1 MSRSMFR
8 AVAGV
13 LLACGLALPVQA
25 AGPGG
30 GPTADQALL
39 SELRGNGARIE
50 RHGATG
56 KVRFIVPTRGH
67 AIATRAALGRP
78 GSPEAAAA
86 LFVARYGSLF
96 GVPSA
101 AQNLRLE
108 RSARA
113 AGGATFVRYQ
123 QMHRGVPV
131 LGGEINVQVGKAT
144 DVMSANGEASPGLRE
159 LGVEPA
165 ITAGVARQTAV
176 AAIAKWRGLRAA
188 GLTAVAPELWV
199 YDPALLGG
207 SGLPTARLVWRTEV
221 TNRTKDM
228 RELVLVDA
236 LRGSIALH
244 FDQIAQAKNRI
255 TCDGGDTVAGTADA
269 YPCTLGEAA
278 RIEGGPASVVADVN
292 DAHDFAGD
300 TYDFYFNRFGRDSL
314 DDAGMTLVSTV
325 RYCEGGNCPYENA
338 FWDSSQM
345 VYGAG
350 FASADDVVGHELT
363 HGVTEF
369 TSGLFYY
376 YQSGAINEA
385 LSDIFGE
392 YIDLT
397 NGTGSDDAADRWL
410 MGEDLPAPIGAIRD
424 MQDPPAFGQPNRMTS
439 SLYTGTESDQ
449 GGVHTNSGVANKA
462 AYLMTDGDTFN
473 GQAIIG
479 LGIDKAAAIWYR
491 VETSYLVSGS
501 DYADL
506 GSALNQACADLVGTT
521 PNQNNGSPSPSGAIT
536 AANCTEVGQAV
547 LATEMAQQ
555 PTDPD
560 AAAPEAELCTSGTL
574 TNTWFDDLE
583 NSASGNWTSAV
594 VTGSR
599 NVWYYP
605 QNPNPYVATGWDPTY
620 ATSGTTN
627 FWGDDIG
634 SVSDS
639 AIRMTNPVTIPTG
652 GFLHFRHAYFLEA
665 GWDGGVVE
673 YQVGGGA
680 WSDASALQP
689 VNGYNGTVP
698 VSQYGNPLGGRSV
711 FTGES
716 HGYISTRYGLSS
728 LAGQSVRF
736 RFRIGTDSF
745 IGDWGWFLDD
755 IRIYSCGD
763 TTPPTVTAP
772 DTDFRAS
779 QTLASGGKARLR
791 VAWKASD
798 PGGISSTKLQQSV
811 NGGAFANVTLASAT
825 SVAKNVN
832 YAASTT
838 ATRQF
843 RARATDTTGNISP
856 YEPGDIFKVRAFQ
869 NGSASVV
876 QAGTWKGQSASG
888 FYGGSVRYAS
898 AAGRTQSL
906 TANVTDFAIL
916 TTRGPNRGIAEVRV
930 DGVLKATIDLYRSNT
945 QKRWVMYSIS
955 FPTAGTHTIE
965 LRVKGTKRAASSSTR
980 IDFDA
985 FLTLAP

>member
-113 AGGATFVRYQ
+113 VGGATFVRYQ
-123 QMHRGVPV
+123 QTHSGLPV
-131 LGGEINVQVGKAT
+131 LGGEINVQVGKAG
-144 DVMSANGEASPGLRE
+144 DVISANGEAAVGLGG
-159 LGVEPA
+159 LAVQPA
-165 ITAGVARQTAV
+165 ITPAEARGFAV
-176 AAIAKWRGLRAA
+176 AAIAKARGERAED
-188 GLTAVAPELWV
+188 LTAVIPKLWV
-199 YDPALLGG
+199 YDAALLGG
-207 SGLPTARLVWRTEV
+207 EGIPTARLVWRTEV
-221 TNRTKDM
+221 TNRARDM

-244 FDQIAQAKNRI
+244 FDQIANAKNRI
-255 TCDGGDTVAGTADA
+255 TCDGQNSVSVTSDN
-269 YPCTLGEAA
+269 YPCTLGEAE

-292 DAHDFAGD
+292 NAHDFAGH

-325 RYCEGGNCPYENA
+325 RYCEAGNCPYVNA
-338 FWDSSQM
+338 FWDGSQM

-536 AANCTEVGQAV
+536 AANCTEVAQAV

-583 NSASGNWTSAV
+583 NTASGNWTSAV

-634 SVSDS
+634 LTSDS
-639 AIRMTNPVTIPTG
+639 AMRMTNPITLPG
-652 GFLHFRHAYFLEA
+652 GAFLHFRHAYRFEF
-665 GWDGGVVE
+665 GYDGGVVE
-673 YQVGGGA
+673 YQVGAGS
-680 WSDASALQP
+680 WTDAKLLP
-689 VNGYNGTVP
+689 TENGYDAILSN
-698 VSQYGNPLGGRSV
+698 SYSNPLANRSA
-711 FTGES
+711 FTGQS

-736 RFRIGTDSF
+736 RFRIGTDSSVADF
-745 IGDWGWFLDD
+745 GWFLDD
-755 IRIYSCGD
+755 IRIYTCSD
-763 TTPPTVTAP
+763 TTPPTVTKP
-772 DTDFRAS
+772 DTDFRMS
-779 QTLASGGKARLR
+779 QTLASRGKARLR
-791 VAWKASD
+791 VAFKASD
-798 PGGISSTKLQQSV
+798 AGGISSTKLQQSV

-843 RARATDTTGNISP
+843 RARATDTSGNTSP
-856 YEPGDIFKVRAFQ
+856 YELGDVFKVRAFQ

-876 QAGTWKGQSASG
+876 QAGTWSTQSASS

-916 TTRGPNRGIAEVRV
+916 TTRGPNRGIAAVRV
-930 DGVLKATIDLYRSNT
+930 DGVLKATIDLYRSKT

-965 LRVKGTKRAASSSTR
+965 LRAKGTKRAASSSTR

-985 FLTLAP
+985 FLTMAP